1 MDSQNRND
9 NEKIKE
15 LEDLLCWLAMEWR
28 SKTANRQEI
37 KEKYRSTVM
46 LLFSLGWDDYV
57 DWDCELPTE
66 DMPQEY
72 FERQAN
78 KPESDI

>member
-9 NEKIKE
+9 NEKFEE
-15 LEDLLCWLAMEWR
+15 LEDLLCSLAGEWR
-28 SKTANRQEI
+28 STIANRQEI
-37 KEKYRSTVM
+37 KEKYHSTVM
-46 LLFSLGWDDYV
+46 LLFSLGWDGWV

-72 FERQAN
+72 YRKQSN
-78 KPESDI
+78 VPKSGN